1 MPFLRRRGNM
11 ASETDI
17 RRHTFGL
24 SSSKPPQPQLPPMS
38 QPAIDAETVSNSDTE
53 SANGSSDAED
63 AGIHASGRSRGEIL
77 DHDSDDPSDARPDT
91 PPVQEETQKHRRFS
105 ALRFRNASD
114 SQLSLKA
121 RKQAEKPPPL
131 PPPRECRFPHSRCL
145 QLYSVAG
152 RD

>member
-11 ASETDI
+11 PSETDI
-17 RRHTFGL
+17 RKHTFGL
-24 SSSKPPQPQLPPMS
+24 SSSNPIQVPPTPQPVH
-38 QPAIDAETVSNSDTE
+38 DAEP
-53 SANGSSDAED
+53 APSSDAESTDGGSD
-63 AGIHASGRSRGEIL
+63 AGASENAE
-77 DHDSDDPSDARPDT
+77 DAQAEEEATHTPSLARPDS

-131 PPPRECRFPHSRCL
+131 PGPREFPTP
-145 QLYSVAG
+145 
-152 RD
+152 